1 MGEFSTSGD
10 SLEYL
15 RVYSDPRFALDRY
28 REVLVEDSF
37 LHRPVVVAG
46 GTSGRSVFYG
56 VSNKTVGDEAR
67 RGNVFLATGI

>member
-1 MGEFSTSGD
+1 MGDFDTAVD
-10 SLEYL
+10 SVEYL

-46 GTSGRSVFYG
+46 RASNGSLLHGVPVQAVDDQGRG
-56 VSNKTVGDEAR
+56 
-67 RGNVFLATGI
+67 GNVFFPAGV